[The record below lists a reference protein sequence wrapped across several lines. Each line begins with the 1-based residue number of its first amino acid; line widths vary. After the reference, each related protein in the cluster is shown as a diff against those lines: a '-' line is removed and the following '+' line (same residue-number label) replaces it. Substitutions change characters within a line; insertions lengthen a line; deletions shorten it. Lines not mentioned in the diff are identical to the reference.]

1 MMQTILNASKEEL
14 TIRQEAKD
22 TFKVTKSEITQ
33 EDINSIRQNYDVT
46 DLKIYR
52 SGYNV
57 TMQFK
62 TW

>member
-33 EDINSIRQNYDVT
+33 GDINSIRENYDIIEF
-46 DLKIYR
+46 KIYR